1 MPPKEHDPESSVAD
15 TTVDDSSRE
24 KYRSSR
30 SERGE
35 RDRDRDRDWDRDDER
50 DGNREREKTRDR
62 DRDRPR
68 DRDRDRDKDRDRYR
82 DRDRDRAGDRDP
94 DKDKDRELRH
104 RSSRCSKHR
113 SATDSDLQS
122 SSHRKRRTKDKDRDR
137 DRDGQRRQRDRD
149 ADRERD
155 RSKDRACGNDLDT
168 ASEMTGHVVP
178 EISRSRLSRPY
189 PTFSKQHSRESV
201 VVASREDLSQSQ
213 PAPEGRTHRTDP
225 LTPEATDLG
234 AIDDSKRAKPADS
247 TIGRKPSVSR
257 KDERPPSPPET
268 NLSSE
273 HKDRLRSETPTSAG
287 SRDKNKDRNA
297 DDDRPRSR
305 TSWVSRSTSKH
316 ESKSKVSTK
325 SRASSQA
332 TLIYTSFKNPTVE
345 SAQSSESK
353 VTSKSRGSS
362 PKSAKRDV
370 AAATLDPSDGNM
382 SPASA
387 QDSSPKTP
395 TGTPHFPPPPQ
406 VFPHEKP
413 GTAGHHF
420 GPPPPPPPPPPMGIV
435 QVPKVNYLTQN
446 GGLQKSVSKDF
457 LDALPRQ
464 NGTRPSNP
472 PLSGCETLFAPFFGI
487 LDQYQAVLDN
497 HGSIAVATGHKTIA
511 RRILDRLDNVF
522 TRDLP
527 EDGCNCVMCEKT
539 GRHQTCGLGWGE
551 VLERFKG
558 DNPPWPPFDL
568 AELGSKGIEESAAD
582 LVPPRPDSPVK
593 MDPDIAEEFR
603 GHYLRQNKK
612 VKAAVGKWLTSCAET
627 PAPPPQEVDDET
639 LTFAILTSL
648 KHEEQ
653 PYFNAL
659 LSGSRE
665 LQPAVRAPTPMVR
678 KPRQDFLV
686 RTGLALQRYYG
697 LQQVPRDAETVVY
710 LVRNHHMHHLLRTVS
725 DINPSEWELLVSGRF
740 DGFLWSGADNS
751 GTAGGEDGAATP
763 TTTALD
769 LSPQGG
775 GPPIRNFI
783 TPSGYFSP
791 PSRGPTPFSRGPTPF
806 SRGQTPASF
815 VSGVS
820 SMAGVVVPPGMGGGG
835 PGGKTA
841 VTMDEELELQVL
853 AEVERHIYQGM
864 EALENAFEALHQRAE
879 QVRGALRQRTS
890 GLSVGLQ
897 RKRAGGGGLLSSG
910 QLVDEDLVQDQAG
923 GGGGDGVHGG
933 DDFNTSFAVATTSE
947 SDWCV
952 EDYGELKPDDS
963 ASNISSSRHRR
974 PKRRNERRTP
984 APIEEDYDEE

>member
-1 MPPKEHDPESSVAD
+1 
-15 TTVDDSSRE
+15 
-24 KYRSSR
+24 
-30 SERGE
+30 
-35 RDRDRDRDWDRDDER
+35 
-50 DGNREREKTRDR
+50 
-62 DRDRPR
+62 
-68 DRDRDRDKDRDRYR
+68 
-82 DRDRDRAGDRDP
+82 
-94 DKDKDRELRH
+94 
-104 RSSRCSKHR
+104 
-113 SATDSDLQS
+113 
-122 SSHRKRRTKDKDRDR
+122 
-137 DRDGQRRQRDRD
+137 
-149 ADRERD
+149 
-155 RSKDRACGNDLDT
+155 
-168 ASEMTGHVVP
+168 MTGHVVP
-178 EISRSRLSRPY
+178 ELSRSRVSRPY

-201 VVASREDLSQSQ
+201 VASREDLSQ

-234 AIDDSKRAKPADS
+234 ANDDSKRAKPADS

-268 NLSSE
+268 NLSE
-273 HKDRLRSETPTSAG
+273 HKDRLRSETPTSAE
-287 SRDKNKDRNA
+287 SRDRNKDRNA

-316 ESKSKVSTK
+316 ENKSKVSTK

-332 TLIYTSFKNPTVE
+332 TLIHTALKNPTIE
-345 SAQSSESK
+345 SAQGGESK

-362 PKSAKRDV
+362 PKSIKRDV
-370 AAATLDPSDGNM
+370 AVTLDHSDDNM
-382 SPASA
+382 SPESA

-395 TGTPHFPPPPQ
+395 SGTPQFPPPTPM
-406 VFPHEKP
+406 FSNEKT
-413 GTAGHHF
+413 GTAGPHLRFSETIEVGQSEPIKTPPASF
-420 GPPPPPPPPPPMGIV
+420 GPPPPPPPPAPETV
-435 QVPKVNYLTQN
+435 EVPKVNYLTQN
-446 GGLQKSVSKDF
+446 GGLSKPVSKDF

-472 PLSGCETLFAPFFGI
+472 PLTGCETLFAPFFNI
-487 LDQYQAVLDN
+487 LNQYQAVLDS
-497 HGSIAVATGHKTIA
+497 HGSVAVATGHKTIA

-527 EDGCNCVMCEKT
+527 EDGCNCVMCEKM
-539 GRHQTCGLGWGE
+539 GRQSRGLGWGE

-568 AELGSKGIEESAAD
+568 AELGSKGIEESAD
-582 LVPPRPDSPVK
+582 LPPRPDSPVK

-686 RTGLALQRYYG
+686 RTGLALQRYYS
-697 LQQVPRDAETVVY
+697 LQQIPRDAETVVY
-710 LVRNHHMHHLLRTVS
+710 LVRNHHMHDLLRTVG

-740 DGFLWSGADNS
+740 DGFLWSGADSS
-751 GTAGGEDGAATP
+751 GVAGEDGATTP
-763 TTTALD
+763 TAMGFEMPSYGGTPCSGFFSPMPKGQVISPSYTSPGGLPIRSFTPTGYPSP
-769 LSPQGG
+769 LRPQG
-775 GPPIRNFI
+775 
-783 TPSGYFSP
+783 
-791 PSRGPTPFSRGPTPF
+791 PF

-820 SMAGVVVPPGMGGGG
+820 SMTGVVVPPGIGGGAS
-835 PGGKTA
+835 GKTA
-841 VTMDEELELQVL
+841 VTMDEELEVQVL

-879 QVRGALRQRTS
+879 LVRGALRQRTT
-890 GLSVGLQ
+890 GLQMGLQ
-897 RKRAGGGGLLSSG
+897 RKRAGGGLQSG
-910 QLVDEDLVQDQAG
+910 QSDSLGGAAAVGGHGSNHAG
-923 GGGGDGVHGG
+923 SGTSGQEE
-933 DDFNTSFAVATTSE
+933 FSTSFAAASE
-947 SDWCV
+947 SDWCA

-984 APIEEDYDEE
+984 APIEEDYEEE